1 MALNKKFSAM
11 EGLDFSTEP
20 EQTPAPTKPVE
31 EKTAIQVETKNN
43 NRFDK
48 TVIKKTETKSVRKQF
63 LIRESDN
70 EKIAAECKR
79 LDISQNEFINL
90 LIKRYFE

>member
-20 EQTPAPTKPVE
+20 DQLPTPAKTVE
-31 EKTAIQVETKNN
+31 EKTIQVDTKNN

-90 LIKRYFE
+90 LIKRYFD

>member
-20 EQTPAPTKPVE
+20 EQTPAPTKTVE
-31 EKTAIQVETKNN
+31 DQVDTKNN

-79 LDISQNEFINL
+79 LDISQNEFVNL